1 MKSKLKVTTKRKD
14 SGEKKHSHLTIS
26 LIAVAVGLIFA
37 FLLTILTGR
46 SPFDLLTALV
56 RSMTGFNLQN
66 LGSFNI
72 MYVLN
77 WFLNAVPIIMT
88 GLSVAFAYRTGL
100 FNIGGEGQII
110 AGSTAAAAV
119 ALLVKLPPIIHPIAC
134 ILAAAAAGA
143 LWGFLPGF
151 LKAYRGINEVVICIM
166 MNYCGMYACA
176 WFTKVFLPIDPNT
189 NDRTIAIMESAELK
203 QVFSNSTSQFNWG
216 FIVALLAVVLFWF
229 VIEKTTFGYSLRAT
243 GFNKEAARFAGMK
256 VERNITMSMM
266 ISGALTGIAG
276 ALLILGI
283 YRYGRIFTSFDNFG
297 FDGISVALVGG
308 STGIGVLLAGM
319 LFGLFKAASGNLQL
333 FNIPKEISEL
343 IQAIIIYLVAIQ
355 YAIVLLL
362 DKISERKIKKKEI
375 EEKPEGGNV

>member
-1 MKSKLKVTTKRKD
+1 M
-14 SGEKKHSHLTIS
+14 KKHSHLKIS
-26 LIAVAVGLIFA
+26 LIAVATGLIFA
-37 FLLTILTGR
+37 FLLTIITGR

-56 RSMTGFNLQN
+56 RSMTGVNLQK
-66 LGSFNI
+66 LGAFNI

-77 WFLNAVPIIMT
+77 WFLNAVPIILT

-119 ALLVKLPPIIHPIAC
+119 ALLVDLPPVIHPLAC
-134 ILAAAAAGA
+134 IIAAAAAGA
-143 LWGFLPGF
+143 LWGFLPGV

-166 MNYCGMYACA
+166 MNYCGMYACS
-176 WFTKVFLPIDPNT
+176 WFTKKFLPIDPNT
-189 NDRTIAIMESAELK
+189 NDRTISILESAELK

-216 FIVALLAVVLFWF
+216 FIVAILAVVLFWF
-229 VIEKTTFGYSLRAT
+229 IIEKTTFGYSLRAT

-256 VERNITMSMM
+256 VERNITLSMM
-266 ISGALTGIAG
+266 ISGAFTGVAG

-283 YRYGRIFTSFDNFG
+283 YKYGRIFTAFDNYG
-297 FDGISVALVGG
+297 YDGISVALVGG
-308 STGIGVLLAGM
+308 SHAVGVLLAGM

-355 YAIVLLL
+355 YAIILLL
-362 DKISERKIKKKEI
+362 DKLDARKAKKKKI
-375 EEKPEGGNV
+375 EEKAEGGNA